1 LSRPRGASLE
11 KQRAQ
16 RGVIFSIAVERTA
29 MENHSAANAART
41 AKLPKF
47 EEQWH
52 NIRMVYDQKSYLILL
67 FGVSAKSKIKDNNF
81 AIFASLR

>member
-1 LSRPRGASLE
+1 
-11 KQRAQ
+11 
-16 RGVIFSIAVERTA
+16 

-47 EEQWH
+47 DEQWH
-52 NIRMVYDQKSYLILL
+52 SIRMVYGPKGYLILL
-67 FGVSAKSKIKDNNF
+67 FGVSAKSKIKENNS

>member
-1 LSRPRGASLE
+1 
-11 KQRAQ
+11 
-16 RGVIFSIAVERTA
+16 

-52 NIRMVYDQKSYLILL
+52 NIRMLYGPKSYLLLL
-67 FGVSAKSKIKDNNF
+67 FAVSAKSKITDNNF